1 MTQDKR
7 LSDEDL
13 RTLIVYLYNHEGG
26 SLREPRKAPDID
38 VTFSQI
44 MENAKDWSRKDFKK
58 PS

>member
-1 MTQDKR
+1 MAPDKK

-13 RTLIVYLYNHEGG
+13 RTLVVYLYNHEGG

-44 MENAKDWSRKDFKK
+44 LETAKAWSRKDFKK